1 MNVTCFTDIDLSTKD
16 QYKVRSLLIKK
27 QLEKMWNY
35 IDSLNLN
42 LSQYQEMEVVANI
55 NKVVIRIWK
64 NN

>member
-1 MNVTCFTDIDLSTKD
+1 MNACFIDIDLPTKH

-42 LSQYQEMEVVANI
+42 LPQYQEMEVVANI